1 MNSEGDISQCLKRH
15 LRTRNRWKFGGWIP
29 SLELKP
35 DAMLNK
41 TAWSTAMSPER
52 MELLS
57 VGSSPLEHH
66 AVALIT
72 LLNGVLHAQG
82 QDNSGLTVGNGSITI
97 VITWTM
103 TVEDFRH
110 KFLLSQVNILYNGQ
124 SGVVDKLDVGNMP
137 QILIANGP
145 NLSSHKSNSCPVK
158 GIPGGALLVSL
169 ASIRELSSEPQGSTE
184 DLEKRGNSD
193 PLVQG
198 CEGLTRKGRENC
210 TFRNQFLKDCQSL
223 DEYEGLPVSGKS
235 ELSSD

>member
-41 TAWSTAMSPER
+41 TAWSTAMFPER

-103 TVEDFRH
+103 T
-110 KFLLSQVNILYNGQ
+110 
-124 SGVVDKLDVGNMP
+124 
-137 QILIANGP
+137 
-145 NLSSHKSNSCPVK
+145 
-158 GIPGGALLVSL
+158 GGALLVSL